1 MRRNFGRFA
10 EGGIVDEPEMF
21 GNTSNIDTPS
31 ILGASLPDTG
41 IRNKGMGD
49 VFPPKEKFTPQQFAD
64 KNAAMK
70 RIKQTPGQS
79 PLGPLTSGPPKGLPP
94 QGGMPPRRQGPPGQ
108 GQPPQKGELGGRW
121 MGELWQGL
129 TTDMVDPR
137 IAPPQLGGYA
147 SGGAVDSG
155 MRIYNQTTR
164 DLESGG
170 VGGYAQ
176 GGMVGK
182 SQEVAAQGRGGDSML
197 MHIQPEELAGLESL
211 LGPTTTNPETGN
223 PEGFLW
229 APVLIGLAIGATAGG
244 VSAHLQGGNA
254 GDIAL
259 GALGGGTVGALTGGI
274 AGAGAG
280 VGGAAVSGAPIAA
293 SGTSLASTT
302 AIPTGGGLAGISGL
316 TWGPAAGGIAPVTV
330 GGAGTAVPA
339 AVASGAAA
347 PLNLGGAARFAAS
360 TAPSLL
366 GMGSSGEQAAP
377 PPPPQM
383 SRPAPRAGHL
393 ASPNDSRRARGIA
406 SLQRPPNNLPSGRI
420 GRSLRGR
427 GIA

>member
-1 MRRNFGRFA
+1 
-10 EGGIVDEPEMF
+10 
-21 GNTSNIDTPS
+21 
-31 ILGASLPDTG
+31 
-41 IRNKGMGD
+41 
-49 VFPPKEKFTPQQFAD
+49 
-64 KNAAMK
+64 
-70 RIKQTPGQS
+70 
-79 PLGPLTSGPPKGLPP
+79 
-94 QGGMPPRRQGPPGQ
+94 
-108 GQPPQKGELGGRW
+108 
-121 MGELWQGL
+121 
-129 TTDMVDPR
+129 MVD
-137 IAPPQLGGYA
+137 
-147 SGGAVDSG
+147 
-155 MRIYNQTTR
+155 
-164 DLESGG
+164 
-170 VGGYAQ
+170 
-176 GGMVGK
+176 K

-197 MHIQPEELAGLESL
+197 MHIQPEELAGLESI